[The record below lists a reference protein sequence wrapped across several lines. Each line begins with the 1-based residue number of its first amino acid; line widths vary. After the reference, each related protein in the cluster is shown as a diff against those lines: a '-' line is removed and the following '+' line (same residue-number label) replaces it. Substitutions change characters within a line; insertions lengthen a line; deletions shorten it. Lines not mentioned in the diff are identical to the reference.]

1 VAASIDLAGA
11 LRFNFPRPAPSPAA
25 AVSPL
30 DAPAPENDDDDANS
44 SFHGFMGVW
53 TDMTTGKRRL
63 TPLDRPW
70 RVFLS
75 HTSELREHPAPRSFV
90 AAAEAA
96 TLRAGHAVSDM
107 AYFAARDAAC
117 AEHCARMV
125 RRSDV
130 YVGIVGVRY
139 GSAVLGRSDHSY
151 VELEFEVATE
161 MGVPRLIFLISA
173 DSPALPP
180 PAQSRRRC
188 ARQVAFRERL
198 LAVSGLTVARVRWPA
213 QLELEL
219 LHALGELRAE
229 SVCVRCNRGGRLPA

>member
-1 VAASIDLAGA
+1 
-11 LRFNFPRPAPSPAA
+11 
-25 AVSPL
+25 
-30 DAPAPENDDDDANS
+30 
-44 SFHGFMGVW
+44 
-53 TDMTTGKRRL
+53 MTTGKRRF
-63 TPLDRPW
+63 TTIDRPW

-96 TLRAGHAVSDM
+96 TMRAGHAVSDM

-139 GSAVLGRSDHSY
+139 GSAVLGRPDRSY
-151 VELEFEVATE
+151 VELEFDVATQT
-161 MGVPRLIFLISA
+161 GIPRLVFVIGA
-173 DSPALPP
+173 DAPALPP
-180 PAQSRRRC
+180 AAQSPWRC
-188 ARQVAFRERL
+188 AQQVAFRRRL
-198 LAVSGLTVARVRWPA
+198 LAASGLTVVRIHWPA
-213 QLELEL
+213 QLELGL

-229 SVCVRCNRGGRLPA
+229 SVCPRCNHGGRRPASTARC